1 MKETGAF
8 RENHRPVENVYN
20 FRFVKKQAREDRNL
34 HKHNKVQTLRQL
46 EIQHE
51 KISATCTE
59 TRKV

>member
-1 MKETGAF
+1 VKETGAF

-46 EIQHE
+46 EI
-51 KISATCTE
+51 
-59 TRKV
+59 